1 MDSESGTH
9 RKTITA
15 ILVEGGAV
23 TPEQVDVALARQRE
37 TGRRIGESLVELGF
51 VSEEDI
57 GWALAR
63 QLGIPFVDVQ
73 PDTLDLELVRSFPDG
88 VLRRLQAVPLFR
100 YEGRITAAVADP
112 TDLDAIREFERL
124 CEAPASCVAA
134 TPTAIDRALDG
145 ILGRAPI
152 ARARGPVAGGRAHA
166 GVLWEPSGE
175 SFLNFHL
182 TQARRLGIDEVHFLC
197 ADGWLQVRHRAATRL
212 RLVTR
217 EPAAVVDV
225 LLARFE
231 ALGMR
236 PLGGG
241 EEHREFLA
249 RFAIAESSVSV
260 AVSVLVARDG
270 LSATVRLLR
279 DTRVQ
284 PRLEALGLEPIDL
297 AQLREILHEPSGLL
311 LVSGPKG
318 SGCGTTLGAL
328 LSEVDTDAHR
338 WAVFTRHPGRPAVP
352 RGVDVVSGRSLGRW
366 GRIALAHSLDGV
378 VIDGGLDG
386 RRVRAVTDPAT
397 HGRWV
402 LARTNWEDTFALL
415 EWLGHAPG
423 GRSAISRRLRAVI
436 QQRLVATPR
445 ANAAH
450 PGEDGSGDEQAPAGI
465 VEPLRIPVF
474 EVLHPSDALRR
485 AVLSGARA
493 SELRAI
499 AEADGFRSLSDTLHA
514 GVQRGRLDPRDAAR
528 AA

>member
-1 MDSESGTH
+1 MDSEFGAR

-15 ILVEGGAV
+15 ILMEAGAV
-23 TPEQVDVALARQRE
+23 TLEQVDVALLRQRE

-63 QLGIPFVDVQ
+63 QLGIPFVDVR
-73 PDTLDLELVRSFPDG
+73 PETLDLELARSFPEG
-88 VLRRLQAVPLFR
+88 ALRRLQAVPLFR
-100 YEGRITAAVADP
+100 AEGRVTAAVADP
-112 TDLDAIREFERL
+112 TDLDSIREFERL
-124 CEAPASCVAA
+124 CEAPTSCVAA

-145 ILGRAPI
+145 ILGRNPGF
-152 ARARGPVAGGRAHA
+152 RVGGVVASEQAHA
-166 GVLWEPSGE
+166 GVSWDRSGE

-182 TQARRLGIDEVHFLC
+182 SQARRLGIDELHFVIT
-197 ADGWLQVRHRAATRL
+197 DGWLQVRHRAATRL
-212 RLVTR
+212 WTVAR
-217 EPAAVVDV
+217 EPAPVVDV

-249 RFAIAESSVSV
+249 RFAIAETPLSV

-279 DTRVQ
+279 DARVQ
-284 PRLEALGLEPIDL
+284 PRLDAIGLEPIDL
-297 AQLREILHEPSGLL
+297 AQLRETLHEPSGLL

-328 LSEVDTDAHR
+328 LSEVATEERR

-352 RGVDVVSGRSLGRW
+352 KGVDVVSGPTLGHWR
-366 GRIALAHSLDGV
+366 RIALAHALDGV
-378 VIDGGLDG
+378 VLDGGLDG
-386 RRVRAVTDPAT
+386 RRVRAVTDPVT

-402 LARTNWEDTFALL
+402 FGRTNWEDTFALL
-415 EWLGHAPG
+415 ECLGRTPG
-423 GRSAISRRLRAVI
+423 GRTALSRRLRAVI
-436 QQRLVATPR
+436 QQRLVATPL
-445 ANAAH
+445 ANATH
-450 PGEDGSGDEQAPAGI
+450 PGQDGASDESAPAAI
-465 VEPLRIPVF
+465 AEPLRIPVF

-485 AVLSGARA
+485 AVLAGARA

-499 AEADGFRSLSDTLHA
+499 ADADGLRSLSETLRA
-514 GVQRGRLDPRDAAR
+514 GVQRGRLDARDAAR